1 MQEKQELCIRSVQ
14 DPGLGQLDTSWSLY
28 LMMTRSPLAAF
39 SASMKGM
46 LEAFS
51 SPATLWALA
60 IICCMASVITVVR
73 YHL

>member
-14 DPGLGQLDTSWSLY
+14 DPDLGQLDTSWSLY

-39 SASMKGM
+39 SASMKGI

-60 IICCMASVITVVR
+60 IICSMASVITVVR
-73 YHL
+73 YHF